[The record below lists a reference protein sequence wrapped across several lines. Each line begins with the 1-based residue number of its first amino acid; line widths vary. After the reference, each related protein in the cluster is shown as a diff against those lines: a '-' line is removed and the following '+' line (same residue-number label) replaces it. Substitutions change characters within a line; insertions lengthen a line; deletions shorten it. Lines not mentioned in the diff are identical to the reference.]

1 MALLTRWCFSAPIPT
16 KAIRTDLSDG
26 SQQTR
31 RRMQEVK
38 A

>member
-1 MALLTRWCFSAPIPT
+1 MALLTRWSFSAPIPT
-16 KAIRTDLSDG
+16 KAVKTDLSDG

-31 RRMQEVK
+31 RKMQEVK